1 MIEDYKD
8 DDRKIAAWID
18 FAKRVARKDK
28 RNRKQISLKNY
39 FLKLQKIGN
48 HFFQLKALLF
58 LVILLKMY
66 SFKV

>member
-1 MIEDYKD
+1 MPRFLNPFRMIEDYKD

-39 FLKLQKIGN
+39 FLKITKKLGTI
-48 HFFQLKALLF
+48 
-58 LVILLKMY
+58 
-66 SFKV
+66 SFS